1 MGEVERRRHFRARD
15 HASTGTMRSRLVRL
29 LALLDRMPT
38 WSIALLSCGLI
49 AVLCLV
55 DVVTGYEVSFS
66 IFYLIP
72 VALAAWSG
80 TGRLAVGV
88 SFLAAAA
95 WGAADALSG
104 NSYSNVLIP
113 VWNTAV
119 RLGFFIVVAQTLSNL
134 RLALRRQAELART
147 DFLTQAANKRAFI
160 ELAGQE
166 IERARRYS
174 HPFSIAY
181 LDVDRFK
188 QVNDTLG
195 HAAGDS
201 LLVAVS
207 DTAGRIARSPDVLAR
222 LGGDEFALL
231 LVESDPEQTRSAVER
246 VKRALDDAVMA
257 GGWDVGFSIGATT
270 FLTPPVAVARPSW
283 QPRPSCLPWPWWSWH
298 PWPSWQPHCRLRPT
312 NRRSWAGPSLR
323 RQLRSAAAVRRHQAR
338 HT

>member
-1 MGEVERRRHFRARD
+1 MEKGCEYLRARSISWP
-15 HASTGTMRSRLVRL
+15 ASSMNARL
-29 LALLDRMPT
+29 LAACVRKSVRASSACRRSASRRLDSVCATTMKNPR
-38 WSIALLSCGLI
+38 
-49 AVLCLV
+49 
-55 DVVTGYEVSFS
+55 
-66 IFYLIP
+66 
-72 VALAAWSG
+72 
-80 TGRLAVGV
+80 
-88 SFLAAAA
+88 
-95 WGAADALSG
+95 
-104 NSYSNVLIP
+104 
-113 VWNTAV
+113 
-119 RLGFFIVVAQTLSNL
+119 
-134 RLALRRQAELART
+134 RT

-270 FLTPPVAVARPSW
+270 FLTPPANADAALALADELMYSVK
-283 QPRPSCLPWPWWSWH
+283 
-298 PWPSWQPHCRLRPT
+298 
-312 NRRSWAGPSLR
+312 AGGGD
-323 RQLRSAAAVRRHQAR
+323 SAAFATWTR
-338 HT
+338 